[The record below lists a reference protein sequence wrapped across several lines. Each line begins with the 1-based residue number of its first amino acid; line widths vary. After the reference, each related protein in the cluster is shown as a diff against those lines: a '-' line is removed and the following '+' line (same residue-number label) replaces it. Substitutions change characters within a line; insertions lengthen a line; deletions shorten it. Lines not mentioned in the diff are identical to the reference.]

1 MSAFK
6 LQTLK
11 QKLWAIVVASFVARV
26 IMFFVLPNTPSFL
39 GPDEVTYA
47 GLTKWIGESKPAFE
61 FPAYGEKLYKSGRS
75 IIIPSSILF
84 RAGFNELDAVR
95 LTSSLYGFC
104 SLILITCFVLNL
116 KKLFADK
123 VGMEKYNENLITGAF
138 AIFAFLPSHFLW
150 SNLGLRESATEFW
163 LISAVISFFAFLHL
177 NKRIGFMA
185 TFPLFAS
192 IPLTFSSRPQVG
204 WVLSASL
211 FFYSLLKLKSPR
223 TYLLIPLV
231 FCAALLGGSLTLGST
246 GISSDLNTKNNFVIE
261 TINPVLGAGEAV
273 SKKQELNQID
283 AASVIEPP
291 ECPWENLTLV
301 DTPSAP
307 FGTYF
312 CIAWRAPY
320 MISTF
325 LFRPTLGI
333 DTISTLGFLAA
344 VENTFWL
351 GIFVAIVVLGIRRR
365 AISFLAPIL
374 PALIFLSLY
383 VLGASAYQGNMGTGF
398 RHKSLILWAV
408 LLLIFALAW
417 RKPEETSQEPR
428 NKSQESAV

>member
-1 MSAFK
+1 
-6 LQTLK
+6 
-11 QKLWAIVVASFVARV
+11 
-26 IMFFVLPNTPSFL
+26 
-39 GPDEVTYA
+39 
-47 GLTKWIGESKPAFE
+47 
-61 FPAYGEKLYKSGRS
+61 
-75 IIIPSSILF
+75 
-84 RAGFNELDAVR
+84 
-95 LTSSLYGFC
+95 
-104 SLILITCFVLNL
+104 L

-177 NKRIGFMA
+177 NKRIGFMS
-185 TFPLFAS
+185 TFPFFAS

-246 GISSDLNTKNNFVIE
+246 GISSDLNTKNSFVIK
-261 TINPVLGAGEAV
+261 TFNPVLGAGEAV

-291 ECPWENLTLV
+291 ECPRENLTLV

-333 DTISTLGFLAA
+333 DTTSTLGFLAA

-428 NKSQESAV
+428 SKSQESAV

>member
-1 MSAFK
+1 
-6 LQTLK
+6 
-11 QKLWAIVVASFVARV
+11 
-26 IMFFVLPNTPSFL
+26 
-39 GPDEVTYA
+39 
-47 GLTKWIGESKPAFE
+47 
-61 FPAYGEKLYKSGRS
+61 
-75 IIIPSSILF
+75 
-84 RAGFNELDAVR
+84 
-95 LTSSLYGFC
+95 
-104 SLILITCFVLNL
+104 
-116 KKLFADK
+116 
-123 VGMEKYNENLITGAF
+123 MEKYNENLITGAF

-192 IPLTFSSRPQVG
+192 ISLTFSSRPQVG
-204 WVLSASL
+204 WVLSTSL

-291 ECPWENLTLV
+291 ECSWENLTLV

-325 LFRPTLGI
+325 LFRPALGI
-333 DTISTLGFLAA
+333 DTTSTLGFLAA

-428 NKSQESAV
+428 NNSQESAV